1 MAEDKN
7 SKRKE
12 WLNTLEGRRDE
23 KQKSLND
30 LSEQIKKVKQKIHA
44 DEVKRLDGICLE
56 KGMTYEDICN
66 FLETVNM
73 PLSEIII
80 RLNPRIS
87 RERFRNT
94 DENNNDE
101 RNDEHE

>member
-44 DEVKRLDGICLE
+44 DEVKRLDSICAE

-66 FLETVNM
+66 FLEAVNM
-73 PLSEIII
+73 PLSEIIV
-80 RLNPRIS
+80 RLGHRAVRI
-87 RERFRNT
+87 RNT
-94 DENNNDE
+94 EENNIE
-101 RNDEHE
+101 RIDEHE